1 MRKIGIIFAVLLAM
15 SVGQTKSQSNMN
27 TTESNKE
34 QIIGSR
40 ELGDRMQIRALVD
53 KYAVESDKG
62 NQEAYRE
69 IFVKDLNLKVFTG
82 NNVSEFHN
90 VEDMITAYKAGGKA
104 KVSFHQTGQQY
115 VEFQDSTHAA
125 GVVYLTA
132 LLVDDKDVPT
142 HIYIR
147 YNDKYRKIDGRWWIT
162 DRDQHML
169 FMEH

>member
-1 MRKIGIIFAVLLAM
+1 MKKFLFAIAMLLV
-15 SVGQTKSQSNMN
+15 SVSTFAQEAVSQ
-27 TTESNKE
+27 
-34 QIIGSR
+34 Q
-40 ELGDRMQIRALVD
+40 ELSDRAQLRALVD

-62 NQEAYRE
+62 NQDAYRE
-69 IFVKDLNLKVFTG
+69 IFVKNLNLKIYAGG
-82 NNVSEFHN
+82 NVTQFNDVDS
-90 VEDMITAYKAGGKA
+90 MIKVYKQSGKA

-115 VEFQDSTHAA
+115 LDFQDTTHAT

-147 YNDKYRKIDGRWWIT
+147 YYDKYQKIDGRWWIT

-169 FMEH
+169 YVEH

>member
-1 MRKIGIIFAVLLAM
+1 MKKFFLAIAMLLV
-15 SVGQTKSQSNMN
+15 SVSAFSQETISQQ
-27 TTESNKE
+27 EIS
-34 QIIGSR
+34 
-40 ELGDRMQIRALVD
+40 DRAQLRALVD
-53 KYAVESDKG
+53 KYAVESDRG

-69 IFVKDLNLKVFTG
+69 IFVKDLNLKVYAG
-82 NNVSEFHN
+82 DNVSEFHD
-90 VEDMITAYKAGGKA
+90 VDSMITAYKAGGAA

-115 VEFQDSTHAA
+115 LDFQDATHAT

-147 YNDKYRKIDGRWWIT
+147 YYDKYRKTDGRWWIT

-169 FMEH
+169 YVEH